1 MILFTYKPFIYCTCI
16 AVFMYSNNI
25 KEYQSN
31 KNLQNWDKRIL
42 LKKCILRMPSND
54 KSLDLQWMY
63 SHKYLMLIFKVNSED
78 MPKK

>member
-16 AVFMYSNNI
+16 AVFMYSIILRNTSTR
-25 KEYQSN
+25 KD
-31 KNLQNWDKRIL
+31 LQNWDKRIL

-63 SHKYLMLIFKVNSED
+63 SHKYLKMIFKVNSED